1 MDTDTIDD
9 VMADFQGHL
18 NLIFA
23 RARTMWKESAARM
36 HPELQPAGYK
46 LLSFISRTGPT
57 NAHQLAERFEMDK
70 SMVSRQIRMLEEF
83 DLLESRPDEHD
94 GRLRVLTATP
104 EACRMLAELRGEHA
118 ERMRTVLAGLTP
130 DEVKAASKA
139 FSLLSEV

>member
-1 MDTDTIDD
+1 METQSIDD
-9 VMADFQGHL
+9 VLADFQGYL

-23 RARTMWKESAARM
+23 RARTMWRESAARM

-46 LLSFISRTGPT
+46 LLAFISRTGPT

-104 EACRMLAELRGEHA
+104 EASRVLAVLRGEHA
-118 ERMRTVLAGLTP
+118 ERMRTVLAELTP
-130 DEVKAASKA
+130 EEVKAASKA
-139 FSLLSEV
+139 FSLLAEV

>member
-1 MDTDTIDD
+1 MDTETIDD

-23 RARTMWKESAARM
+23 RARTMWRESAARM

-104 EACRMLAELRGEHA
+104 EACSMLAELRGEHA
-118 ERMRTVLAGLTP
+118 DRMRTVLAGLTP

-139 FSLLSEV
+139 FSLLAAV

>member
-23 RARTMWKESAARM
+23 RARTMWRESAARM

-46 LLSFISRTGPT
+46 LLAFIARTGPT
-57 NAHQLAERFEMDK
+57 NAHQLADRFEMDK
-70 SMVSRQIRMLEEF
+70 SKVSRQIRMLEEF
-83 DLLESRPDEHD
+83 ELLESRPDEHD

-104 EACRMLAELRGEHA
+104 GACDMLAELRRENA
-118 ERMRTVLAGLTP
+118 DRMRAVLAGLTP
-130 DEVKAASKA
+130 EEVEAASKA
-139 FSLLSEV
+139 FRLLAEV